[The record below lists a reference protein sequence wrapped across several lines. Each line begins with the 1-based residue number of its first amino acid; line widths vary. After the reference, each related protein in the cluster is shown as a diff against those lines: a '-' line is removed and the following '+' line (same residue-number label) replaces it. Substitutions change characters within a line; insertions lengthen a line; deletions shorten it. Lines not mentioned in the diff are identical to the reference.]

1 MVKKMNKANKQGF
14 ATGIAGREYLNPFP
28 LYTTNFE
35 SFFAGYLKG
44 RLFRKERNINITW
57 REI

>member
-44 RLFRKERNINITW
+44 RLFRKERMFL
-57 REI
+57 E